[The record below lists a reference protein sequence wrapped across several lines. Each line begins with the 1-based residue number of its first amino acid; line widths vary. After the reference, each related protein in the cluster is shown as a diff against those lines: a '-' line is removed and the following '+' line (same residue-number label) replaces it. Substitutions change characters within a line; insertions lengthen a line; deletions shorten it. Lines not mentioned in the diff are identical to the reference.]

1 MLPYGRVPV
10 FLFDNFIKKL
20 MKFPL
25 KKEREKKTERK
36 EEKEREIG
44 RRKEREGERKR
55 EREKGRKK
63 EMHYSIL
70 QVTSAASSS
79 ACPDIHEESLTF
91 AQPVH
96 PPLPIWGR
104 CSNAQMPNMSQ
115 MLRCGATGLPNA
127 CKPTDPSL
135 PSESWT
141 NAWFTVCGSKAPH
154 PA

>member
-10 FLFDNFIKKL
+10 FFLDNFIKKL

-25 KKEREKKTERK
+25 KKKKKEKKITERK
-36 EEKEREIG
+36 EEKEREKG
-44 RRKEREGERKR
+44 RRKEKE
-55 EREKGRKK
+55 RKK

-70 QVTSAASSS
+70 QVTWASSSS
-79 ACPDIHEESLTF
+79 ACPDHIHKSLTF

-115 MLRCGATGLPNA
+115 MLRCSATGLPDA

-141 NAWFTVCGSKAPH
+141 NAWFTVCGSKVPH
-154 PA
+154 TA